1 MALIHVCMDYWEV
14 LFPALKITTEIIPE
28 PENLS
33 VLNISSLKIKLD
45 IGVLKEYDWQL
56 IA

>member
-1 MALIHVCMDYWEV
+1 MDYWEV